1 MTRVALQSN
10 ESSAPVV
17 YGPRAR
23 MQPLVALR
31 ALKRLINDPQQTE
44 QVFVV
49 IRALAGNSVGAGL
62 ARFKSLPLGQ
72 RVLANR
78 EHLLDSLL
86 DQKRLSEYPQGSL
99 ADAYLGF
106 IRAGNITADGLVE
119 ASEQTSAAGEEVFE
133 SADHKLYSDRL
144 RDQHDLWH
152 TLVGYDRDEL
162 GEVCLLAFT
171 YAQTRNRGIGAM
183 ALVGSI
189 KLSEFYGRQVFSA
202 VWRAYRDGKRA
213 DWLPGQDWR
222 ALLAQPIDTVR
233 EQLGVRPPV
242 QYQALRQPEVAT
254 A

>member
-1 MTRVALQSN
+1 MTRIAHHSN
-10 ESSAPVV
+10 ETSAPVV

-23 MQPLVALR
+23 MQPLVALK
-31 ALKRLINDPQQTE
+31 ALKRLIDDPQRTE

-49 IRALAGNSVGAGL
+49 MRALAGNSVGEGL
-62 ARFKSLPLGQ
+62 ARFRNLPLGQ

-78 EHLLDSLL
+78 EILLDSLL
-86 DQKRLSEYPQGSL
+86 DQKRLGEYPQGSL

-119 ASEQTSAAGEEVFE
+119 ASEQDNAAGPEVFE
-133 SADHKLYSDRL
+133 SAEHKLYSDRL

-189 KLSEFYGRQVFSA
+189 KLSEFYGAQVFSA

-213 DWLPGQDWR
+213 QWLPGQDWR
-222 ALLAQPIDTVR
+222 ALLAQPIDALR
-233 EQLGVRPPV
+233 EQLGIQPSQR
-242 QYQALRQPEVAT
+242 YQALREMEMAT